1 VKRGDETS
9 PLFLK
14 KLAVGE
20 LQANCYILADKDTR
34 EAMVIDPGGEGERIL
49 KVIEEDSLGII
60 FIVLT
65 HGHPDHTGAVQALV
79 SESGGSLLIH
89 SEDAFLLGH
98 SSVAMSCTKE
108 GEKASPLRL
117 KMLEDK
123 DKLWV
128 GKFSFLILHTPGH
141 SPGSISI
148 YGEGRVF
155 TGDTLFAGGVGRC
168 DLPGGDWQRL
178 EDSIQ
183 DKLLKLP
190 PETVV
195 HPGHGPDTTLKKELR
210 SNPFIHELRTK
221 R

>member
-1 VKRGDETS
+1 MRMKDETS

-14 KLAVGE
+14 RLAVGE
-20 LQANCYILADKDTR
+20 LQANCYILADRDTG

-60 FIVLT
+60 SIVLT
-65 HGHPDHTGAVQALV
+65 HGHSDHTGAVRTLA
-79 SESGGSLLIH
+79 SESKGSLLIH
-89 SEDAFLLGH
+89 SEDVFLLRH
-98 SSVAMSCTKE
+98 SSPGMSCAKE

-123 DKLWV
+123 DKLRM

-155 TGDTLFAGGVGRC
+155 TGDTLFADGVGRC
-168 DLPGGDWQRL
+168 DLPKGDWQRL
-178 EDSIQ
+178 KDSIQ

-195 HPGHGPDTTLKKELR
+195 HPGHGPDTTLEKELR

>member
-1 VKRGDETS
+1 MGRGDETS

-14 KLAVGE
+14 RLVVGE
-20 LQANCYILADKDTR
+20 LQANCYILADKDSR
-34 EAMVIDPGGEGERIL
+34 EAMVVDPGEEGERIL
-49 KVIEEDSLGII
+49 KAIEEDSLRIVS
-60 FIVLT
+60 IVLT
-65 HGHPDHTGAVQALV
+65 HAHPDHVGAARVVA
-79 SESGGSLLIH
+79 SEGEGSLLIH

-98 SSVAMSCTKE
+98 SSVGISCTKE
-108 GEKASPLRL
+108 EEKINPSGL

-123 DKLWV
+123 DKMWV
-128 GKFSFLILHTPGH
+128 GRFSFLILHTPGH
-141 SPGSISI
+141 TPGSISI

-178 EDSIQ
+178 KDSIQ

-195 HPGHGPDTTLKKELR
+195 HPGHGPDTTLEKELR

>member
-1 VKRGDETS
+1 VRRKDEIS
-9 PLFLK
+9 PLFLER
-14 KLAVGE
+14 LAVGE
-20 LQANCYILADKDTR
+20 FQANCYILADQDTR

-49 KVIEEDSLGII
+49 KVIEDNFLGIVS
-60 FIVLT
+60 IVLT
-65 HGHPDHTGAVQALV
+65 HGHLDHIGAVQALT
-79 SESGGSLLIH
+79 SQSGGSLLIH

-98 SSVAMSCTKE
+98 SSVGMSYTKE
-108 GEKASPLRL
+108 REKPSPLRL

-141 SPGSISI
+141 TPGSISI

-178 EDSIQ
+178 KESIQ

-195 HPGHGPDTTLKKELR
+195 HPGHGPDTTLEKELR
-210 SNPFIHELRTK
+210 NNPFIHEFRTK

>member
-1 VKRGDETS
+1 MRRGDEAS

-20 LQANCYILADKDTR
+20 LQANCYILADRDKG
-34 EAMVIDPGGEGERIL
+34 EAMVIDPGAEGERIL
-49 KVIEEDSLGII
+49 KVIEKDSLGII
-60 FIVLT
+60 SIVLT
-65 HGHPDHTGAVQALV
+65 HGHPDHTGAVRALV
-79 SESGGSLLIH
+79 NESGGSLLIH
-89 SEDAFLLGH
+89 SEDAFFLGH
-98 SSVAMSCTKE
+98 SSLAMSCTKE
-108 GEKASPLRL
+108 GENASPPQV

-178 EDSIQ
+178 EESIQ

-195 HPGHGPDTTLKKELR
+195 HPGHGPDTTLEKELR
-210 SNPFIHELRTK
+210 SNPFIHEFHT
-221 R
+221 

>member
-1 VKRGDETS
+1 MRMKDETP

-14 KLAVGE
+14 RLAVGE
-20 LQANCYILADKDTR
+20 LQANCYILADRDTG
-34 EAMVIDPGGEGERIL
+34 EAVVIDPGGEGERIL
-49 KVIEEDSLGII
+49 KVIEENSLGII
-60 FIVLT
+60 SIVLT
-65 HGHPDHTGAVQALV
+65 HGHSDHTGAVRALV
-79 SESGGSLLIH
+79 NESGGSLLIH
-89 SEDAFLLGH
+89 SEDVFLLRH
-98 SSVAMSCTKE
+98 SSPGMSCAKE

-123 DKLWV
+123 DKLRM
-128 GKFSFLILHTPGH
+128 GKFSFLVLHTPGH

-155 TGDTLFAGGVGRC
+155 TGDTLFADGVGRC
-168 DLPGGDWQRL
+168 DLPKGDWQRL
-178 EDSIQ
+178 KDSIQ

-195 HPGHGPDTTLKKELR
+195 HPGHGPDTTLEKELR